1 MGADLGFASNRQH
14 FLSVSCQFELQPLQ
28 IKFPRVSVTGVFR
41 DHLEMRSIDCDR
53 LFHIAT
59 CPSHYGIPKGLRQ
72 RRDPARARDHLD
84 QATALFRDMDMTWW
98 LEQAGALGESLSAN

>member
-53 LFHIAT
+53 LFQIAT
-59 CPSHYGIPKGLRQ
+59 CPSHFGIPKGLCH
-72 RRDPARARDHLD
+72 RRDPAQARSQLN
-84 QATALFRDMDMTWW
+84 QAAVLFGEMEMTWW
-98 LEQAGALGESLSAN
+98 LEQAEELGKRLELD